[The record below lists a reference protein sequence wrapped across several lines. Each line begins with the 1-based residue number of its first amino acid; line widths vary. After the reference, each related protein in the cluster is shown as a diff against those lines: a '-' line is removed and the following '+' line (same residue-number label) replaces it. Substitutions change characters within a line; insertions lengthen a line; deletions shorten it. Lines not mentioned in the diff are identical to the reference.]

1 MPRERLSM
9 RKIKEMLRLKYECGL
24 SIRKIAASLNLSVGS
39 VHDYL
44 TRLEVAGVSWPQAQE
59 LTEQQLQE
67 RLFGGEVIVSSRGT
81 KLPDWKHIDTELK
94 RKGVTLRL
102 LWEEYR
108 TDCPQGLGYSQF
120 CKRFADFQQTLDPR
134 MRQSHTAGE
143 KLFVDYAGMTLPLTD
158 RHTGE
163 IMSVQ
168 IFVATQG
175 ASSYTFAEASLTQT
189 IPDWIA
195 SHVRAFA
202 FFGGVTQL
210 LVCDNLKSGVT
221 TPCRYQPDIQ
231 RTYEEMA
238 AHYGCAVLPARIVKP
253 RDKAK
258 VEAAVQSVEER
269 LLAPLRNRQF
279 FCLQDINQALRP
291 LLSLLNHQKMQG
303 KEESRA
309 QLFTLLDQPA
319 LNPLPVRPYE
329 LGLWSRA
336 RVNLDYHI
344 AFEDRFYSV
353 PYTFLK
359 QEVEVRATSALLEIF
374 QGGQR
379 IASHVR
385 GGQKYGASTQPE
397 HMPQAHKR
405 QAEWS
410 SERILA
416 WVEKSGS
423 AMKEV
428 AEAILKS
435 RPHPEQGFRACLGLL
450 RLSET
455 YGTQRAEA
463 ACKKAL
469 ALCAPNYKSVKAILQ
484 NGMDRL
490 PDKPAEAPSLPV
502 EHDNIRGSHYYTG
515 HPSEPNQA

>member
-9 RKIKEMLRLKYECGL
+9 RKIQEMLRLKYECGL
-24 SIRKIAASLNLSVGS
+24 SIRKIAASLHISVGS

-44 TRLEVAGVSWPQAQE
+44 ARLEVAGVSWPQAQQ
-59 LTEQQLQE
+59 LSEQQLAE
-67 RLFGGEVIVSSRGT
+67 RLFGGATVVSVRGT

-108 TDCPQGLGYSQF
+108 TNYPQGLGYSQF
-120 CKRFADFQQTLDPR
+120 CKRFQDFQKTLDPR

-158 RHTGE
+158 PHTGE
-163 IMSVQ
+163 STPVQ

-175 ASSYTFAEASLTQT
+175 ASSYTFAEASLSQT

-221 TPCRYQPDIQ
+221 NPCRYQPDIQ

-279 FCLQDINQALRP
+279 FCLGDINQALRP
-291 LLSLLNHQKMQG
+291 LLAELNHQKMQG

-309 QLFTLLDQPA
+309 QLFALLDQPQ
-319 LNPLPVRPYE
+319 LLPLPIRPYE

-336 RVNLDYHI
+336 RVHLDYHI

-353 PYTFLK
+353 PYTLLK
-359 QEVEVRATSALLEIF
+359 QEVEVRATPALLEIF
-374 QGGQR
+374 HNGQR

-385 GGQKYGASTQPE
+385 VGQKYGASTQPE
-397 HMPQAHKR
+397 HMPENHKR
-405 QAEWS
+405 HAEWS
-410 SERILA
+410 PERILV
-416 WVEKSGS
+416 WVQKSGS

-428 AEAILKS
+428 AEAILRS
-435 RPHPEQGFRACLGLL
+435 RAHPEQGFRACLGLL

-455 YGTQRAEA
+455 YGEQRAEA

-490 PDKPAEAPSLPV
+490 PDKTQEAQVPSV
-502 EHDNIRGSHYYTG
+502 EHDNIRGAHYYAAS
-515 HPSEPNQA
+515 PSEPKQA

>member
-9 RKIKEMLRLKYECGL
+9 RKIKEMLRLKHECGL
-24 SIRKIAASLNLSVGS
+24 SIRKIAASLSLSVGS

-44 TRLEVAGVSWPQAQE
+44 ARLEVAGVSWPQSEQ
-59 LTEQQLQE
+59 LSEQQLQE
-67 RLFGGEVIVSSRGT
+67 RLFGGAVVVSSCGIQ
-81 KLPDWKHIDTELK
+81 LPNWKHIDTELK

-108 TDCPQGLGYSQF
+108 TDYPQGLGYSQF

-143 KLFVDYAGMTLPLTD
+143 KLFVDYAGMTVPLTD

-163 IMSVQ
+163 ITQVQ

-175 ASSYTFAEASLTQT
+175 ASSYTFAEASLSQT

-210 LVCDNLKSGVT
+210 LVCDNLRTGVT

-238 AHYGCAVLPARIVKP
+238 AHYGCAILPTRIVKP

-258 VEAAVQSVEER
+258 VEAAVQSIQER

-279 FCLQDINQALRP
+279 FCLNDINQALRP
-291 LLSLLNHQKMQG
+291 LLAQLNHKKMTG
-303 KEESRA
+303 KEEARA
-309 QLFTLLDQPA
+309 QLFALLDQPA
-319 LNPLPVRPYE
+319 LLPLPVRPYA
-329 LGLWSRA
+329 LGFWSRA
-336 RVNLDYHI
+336 RVHLDYHI
-344 AFEDRFYSV
+344 PFEDRFYSV
-353 PYTFLK
+353 PYTLLK
-359 QEVEVRATSALLEIF
+359 QEVEVRVTPAIVEIF
-374 QGGQR
+374 HRGQR
-379 IASHVR
+379 VASHVR

-397 HMPQAHKR
+397 HMPEAHKR
-405 QAEWS
+405 HAEWS
-410 SERILA
+410 PERILA
-416 WVEKSGS
+416 WVEKSAS
-423 AMKEV
+423 ALKEV

-455 YGTQRAEA
+455 YGSQRAEA

-490 PDKPAEAPSLPV
+490 PDKPQQAPSLTV
-502 EHDNIRGSHYYTG
+502 EHDNIRGAQYYADST
-515 HPSEPNQA
+515 PEPHQA

>member
-9 RKIKEMLRLKYECGL
+9 RKIKEMLRLKYECAL
-24 SIRKIAASLNLSVGS
+24 SIRKIAASLHISVGS

-44 TRLEVAGVSWPQAQE
+44 ARLEVAGLSWPQAQQ
-59 LTEQQLQE
+59 LSEQQLSE
-67 RLFGGEVIVSSRGT
+67 RLFGGETVVSSRGT
-81 KLPDWKHIDTELK
+81 TLPDWKHLDTELK

-108 TDCPQGLGYSQF
+108 TGSPQGLGYSQF

-143 KLFVDYAGMTLPLTD
+143 KLFVDYAGMTLPRTD
-158 RHTGE
+158 PHTGQ
-163 IMSVQ
+163 ITSVQ

-189 IPDWIA
+189 LPDWIA

-202 FFGGVTQL
+202 FFGGVTKL

-279 FCLQDINQALRP
+279 FCLADINQALRP
-291 LLSLLNHQKMQG
+291 LLQELNHKKMQG

-309 QLFTLLDQPA
+309 QLFALLDQPA
-319 LNPLPVRPYE
+319 LLPLPVRPYE

-336 RVNLDYHI
+336 RVHIDYHI
-344 AFEDRFYSV
+344 AFEERFYSV
-353 PYTFLK
+353 PYTLLK
-359 QEVEVRATSALLEIF
+359 QEVEVRATPAILEIF
-374 QGGQR
+374 HNGQR

-385 GGQKYGASTQPE
+385 VTHKYAASTQPE
-397 HMPQAHKR
+397 HMPEAHKR
-405 QAEWS
+405 HAEWS
-410 SERILA
+410 PARILA
-416 WVEKSGS
+416 WVEQSSS

-428 AEAILKS
+428 AEVILRS
-435 RPHPEQGFRACLGLL
+435 RPHPEQGVRACLGLL

-455 YGTQRAEA
+455 YGTQRVEA

-469 ALCAPNYKSVKAILQ
+469 ALCAPTYKSVKAILQ

-490 PDKPAEAPSLPV
+490 PDKPPEAPSLSV
-502 EHDNIRGSHYYTG
+502 EHDNIRGAQYYTDSPPEA
-515 HPSEPNQA
+515 HEA